1 MKKGFFV
8 IYKSEKQ
15 LGDTRQ
21 PTATRNLSCNVSV
34 AKTDHGRRRG
44 EKPRAEGRI
53 GSRGQRKIRGD
64 GSVGLS
70 ARVSGCHYWPQTV
83 WLLVSVPVRERKK
96 KTREKKRIIT
106 KRYTFYVPGQ
116 CRLGTNVQEFVNGT
130 WLLETFFK
138 NRGQTL
144 VLFYQV
150 SKEVSTVSKVL
161 FLDAIRYLRMNAG
174 IRLGYEEF
182 RICFSAEV
190 DAVVTLSLAFARVW
204 RGVDGYLDSSSSL
217 LVIRRLG
224 SSDNEPNG
232 RSNYLTVFLRQ
243 INTWCNYLALEAF
256 TSVNQN
262 FENDEVWWEHLR
274 RRWIMAGKKNNRK
287 GMLGRLGTRTKRV
300 PRSVQ
305 IKE

>member
-1 MKKGFFV
+1 MFLSLKLTMAGGEGRNLAQREESEAGV
-8 IYKSEKQ
+8 RGKSE
-15 LGDTRQ
+15 GTGPWDW
-21 PTATRNLSCNVSV
+21 A
-34 AKTDHGRRRG
+34 HGCQAVITGPKRC
-44 EKPRAEGRI
+44 
-53 GSRGQRKIRGD
+53 D
-64 GSVGLS
+64 
-70 ARVSGCHYWPQTV
+70 YWCQFR
-83 WLLVSVPVRERKK
+83 LEAKK
-96 KTREKKRIIT
+96 KKNKGKKKNFT

-150 SKEVSTVSKVL
+150 SKEFSTVSKVL

-243 INTWCNYLALEAF
+243 INIWCNYLALEAF